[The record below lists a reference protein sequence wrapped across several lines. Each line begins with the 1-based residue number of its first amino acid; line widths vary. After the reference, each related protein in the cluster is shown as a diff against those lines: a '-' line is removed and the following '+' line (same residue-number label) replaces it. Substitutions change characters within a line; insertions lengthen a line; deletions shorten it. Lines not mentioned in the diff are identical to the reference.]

1 MCEYCNKI
9 INNKAIKCIDATT
22 DNSKLTILEDKYFGY
37 TILAE
42 IDNLADD
49 SSNIPDVAD
58 QFFKIN
64 YCPMCGRKLEVK

>member
-1 MCEYCNKI
+1 MCEYCNKS

-22 DNSKLTILEDKYFGY
+22 DNSKLIISKDKYFGY

-49 SSNIPDVAD
+49 SNNIPDVAD

-64 YCPMCGRKLEVK
+64 YCPMCGRKLGEM